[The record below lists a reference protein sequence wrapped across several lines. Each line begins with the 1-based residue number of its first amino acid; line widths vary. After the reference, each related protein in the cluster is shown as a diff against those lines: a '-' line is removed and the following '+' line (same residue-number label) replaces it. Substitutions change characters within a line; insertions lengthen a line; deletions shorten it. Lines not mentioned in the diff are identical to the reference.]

1 MMMTTSQTLSL
12 LLVIILC
19 FVDVL
24 IGGGIIV
31 IEAYLQPS
39 TKIAC
44 HQRCRCRQRR
54 QHHYQLLLHE
64 PNWQSDRRKRRRQTT
79 SSYSNRYFH
88 LNGKEENLLED
99 IVHTTSAATKID
111 FVTPPSTIDV
121 RRRQM
126 RPRRIRRKIGG
137 LLQNS
142 IDITKEHQYGQL
154 FSPAAWSLLTSN
166 IKKKKKRMMDIDID
180 DFDIHNNYNNNNAET
195 SLLQKEI
202 DDLHWLLH
210 EPGIFWEAAT
220 RDAVTELGHYYDS
233 TESYVEALL
242 ANISNHDLV
251 VVSQDGIATQN
262 NMLEED
268 DDEDEPVRDDDEDEK
283 VEIADEEMTSS
294 RSLLPLHERYI
305 ERGLSGTGHCTLLI
319 SSNQQSSLLQSPPPP
334 VALDFPPFSTSNTR
348 FPETTTTHLPVF
360 LKPALVSS
368 PGYLPTQILAESIYS
383 VIADMEVTYLIE
395 ETIEL
400 VKTDDDKEILRDLF
414 AALVNGNEST
424 VQNIV
429 KGSQDEADE
438 KNVTAKGRGR
448 GKKGE
453 AISELHQIMSNAV
466 HQYNRVIDNVQANK
480 RNITPSSYKLAM
492 KSLIQFARR
501 KSKIA
506 NIIIDNVDLIF
517 NPKLMMMDGG
527 HNDYFFNVCSVLHDF
542 GSRRDCNILLQTSN
556 TNFRWELHRAPQ
568 IYSIS
573 PSLSI
578 DSLFDN
584 VIVTREPSPSQ
595 MWDLLVHPLHRN
607 CHLDKTTT
615 ATKLEEGRSK
625 KRNNKDGGSND
636 DFVGY
641 FGPNLAKLMIAVY
654 GSDFSV
660 YRRVLSDLLVEQDT
674 YWASRRLSVDMADK
688 IGRLLT
694 MEGEEPTTTEFEA
707 LSDRKRYEGCG
718 DTELGKMTKGSTP
731 LPSLSVNLQFDIL
744 QKLAQDGYVPLPTEV
759 NNPFEHPV
767 VEALVGTARLATLVC
782 RTEKVTGFDSDFWN
796 KHRNCRYALLPTSQS
811 IRLLI
816 AEAIYSY
823 IGDSA

>member
-12 LLVIILC
+12 LLVSIVC
-19 FVDVL
+19 FLDEFF
-24 IGGGIIV
+24 GGIMV
-31 IEAYLQPS
+31 VAYLQPS

-137 LLQNS
+137 LLQTT
-142 IDITKEHQYGQL
+142 IDITKEHQYGRL
-154 FSPAAWSLLTSN
+154 FSTAAWSLLISMIQT
-166 IKKKKKRMMDIDID
+166 KKRKDIDID
-180 DFDIHNNYNNNNAET
+180 DFDIHNNYNNNAET

-383 VIADMEVTYLIE
+383 VIADMEVTYLIK

-400 VKTDDDKEILRDLF
+400 VKTDDDKDILHDLF
-414 AALVNGNEST
+414 AALENGNESA

-429 KGSQDEADE
+429 EGNQDEADE
-438 KNVTAKGRGR
+438 KKVPAKGRGR
-448 GKKGE
+448 GKKSDSM
-453 AISELHQIMSNAV
+453 SELHQIMSNAV
-466 HQYNRVIDNVQANK
+466 HLYDRIVDNAQVNK
-480 RNITPSSYKLAM
+480 RNITPSSYQLAM

-501 KSKIA
+501 KNKIA
-506 NIIIDNVDLIF
+506 NIIIDDADLIF
-517 NPKLMMMDGG
+517 NPKLMMMNDGQ
-527 HNDYFFNVCSVLHDF
+527 NDYLFNVLSILHDF
-542 GSRRDCNILLQTSN
+542 SNRRDCNILMVTSN

-568 IYSIS
+568 IHSIS

-595 MWDLLVHPLHRN
+595 MWDLLVHPLHRH
-607 CHLDKTTT
+607 CHLGKETTM
-615 ATKLEEGRSK
+615 TKKGRSK
-625 KRNNKDGGSND
+625 MTNDKEGDSED
-636 DFVGY
+636 DFIGY
-641 FGPNLAKLMIAVY
+641 FGPHLAKLVIAVY
-654 GSDFSV
+654 GSDLNV
-660 YRRVLSDLLVEQDT
+660 YKHVLSDLLVEQDA

-688 IGRLLT
+688 IGSLLT
-694 MEGEEPTTTEFEA
+694 LEGEEPTTTDVEVLRE
-707 LSDRKRYEGCG
+707 REGYARH
-718 DTELGKMTKGSTP
+718 DKTELGEMTKGSAP
-731 LPSLSVNLQFDIL
+731 PPSLLTTLVCDIL
-744 QKLAQDGYVPLPTEV
+744 QELAQNGYARLPAELHNPLG
-759 NNPFEHPV
+759 HPA
-767 VEALVGTARLATLVC
+767 VEALVRDAGLATLVC
-782 RTEKVTGFDSDFWN
+782 RTDKMIGFDSEFWN
-796 KHRNCRYALLPTSQS
+796 RHKNCRYVLLPTSQS
-811 IRLLI
+811 TRLLI
-816 AEAIYSY
+816 AEALYSS
-823 IGDSA
+823 IGAAADRDY